1 MKKYIV
7 YLILCFVSC
16 FIFSCTSVYEK
27 GDTSCIPEG
36 MERLTFKVIV
46 SSSKVVGS
54 NTRSIALEKE
64 NEIKD
69 LFVKIGYYD
78 GDHYRNF
85 YSTQNGTIY
94 LDSYVYEDSI
104 YRASIEVPVGTFR
117 DGDNIYVWANQE
129 YPIDVTSEEELTTPL
144 YMSGI
149 GTIRDRWGGGR
160 DFEADVHLLRG
171 VAKLRTVVR
180 TTKRSVLG
188 SWNININQVET
199 QILHMPLCIRPFA
212 PFETHRN
219 PAANDWWNDVY
230 HRYIDCTLKNVD
242 WWFRWENSHL
252 LSSVELPIDDGVNV
266 DKVAETSYD
275 RYIYENWLEN
285 ESDYDENTNVT
296 ALKVRIPLWNNETGE
311 NRTIERVIPI
321 KTNDSY
327 RILRNHIY
335 TVDVRVLSLDEVK
348 IFTNMLDWEDVGVT
362 GDIVGGVDFDIDR
375 TKITLIKDI
384 VDPVKLLKVDCHAP
398 GRLQIRA
405 LKPNKTDLISTTD
418 LQLYC
423 NGITETDKLADNSGI
438 YDLTAAQVMNFYC
451 TTGSVPANYE
461 GGFIEISSDNVHVE
475 YIPVSSLDTFTP
487 LDTEGT
493 ANSYIA
499 DRGAGSY
506 SFTATIMGNGV
517 DGIIDEGKFEDASG
531 NILTKAGGANIH
543 PLSAKLLWQ
552 DTDELVEQVALVN
565 GRVQVKMR
573 RSRGNAVIAVYD
585 KTNPN
590 AEDAKVL
597 WSWHLWCTATPKILE
612 FVTSIYTGNNYKVMD
627 RNLGATATKAYL
639 GTVQGLHYQWGRK
652 DPFSGS
658 LTYDGIRTILYDVR
672 SGQVVYKYS
681 DERVTA
687 GQAISTPSSL
697 YSPRRGLG
705 SESWCTKT
713 TELKYLWGNPDGE
726 QDVFPKETLKSLYD
740 PCPYGYKVAPHD
752 VFKILSKGEIAIF
765 LPAGASLGDMYF
777 IKSYFAN
784 GSTFYYDN
792 AGIDETKLIY
802 LPETYRPNGDGIKLG
817 KRGVYWC
824 SSPHPADKEHSGLMF
839 NFHPYTAMDFEYNI
853 YNPVVTST
861 PASIRCVKE

>member
-1 MKKYIV
+1 MTNKMVIGYKFAF
-7 YLILCFVSC
+7 ILLLLSSC
-16 FIFSCTSVYEK
+16 VEDIRNCDIGNVDNMIPDGKERMELRLVIPGGKQPVVRSIENGMAGENKVERLFMDVMNSGTVIASRSTADGALTLTPTDVDSVYAVSTLFDIGTLEA
-27 GDTSCIPEG
+27 GYTLRVRANEDTPAIISGQP
-36 MERLTFKVIV
+36 V
-46 SSSKVVGS
+46 SP
-54 NTRSIALEKE
+54 
-64 NEIKD
+64 
-69 LFVKIGYYD
+69 F
-78 GDHYRNF
+78 
-85 YSTQNGTIY
+85 
-94 LDSYVYEDSI
+94 
-104 YRASIEVPVGTFR
+104 
-117 DGDNIYVWANQE
+117 
-129 YPIDVTSEEELTTPL
+129 
-144 YMSGI
+144 YMSGTGVI
-149 GTIRDRWGGGR
+149 EDDINRN
-160 DFEADVHLLRG
+160 FKASVHLLRG
-171 VAKLRTVVR
+171 VAKLRTTVR
-180 TTKRSVLG
+180 TTSFTVPQELMIGDVKIQVIHAADRIRKYAPFSSHANEAVVENLPA
-188 SWNININQVET
+188 SSLNYPDYPEVSLYDILAHEQVEINGEAIT
-199 QILHMPLCIRPFA
+199 FYPLF
-212 PFETHRN
+212 
-219 PAANDWWNDVY
+219 V
-230 HRYIDCTLKNVD
+230 
-242 WWFRWENSHL
+242 
-252 LSSVELPIDDGVNV
+252 
-266 DKVAETSYD
+266 
-275 RYIYENWLEN
+275 YENYLEQ
-285 ESDYDENTNVT
+285 EEEYDPAINVT
-296 ALKVRIPLWNNETGE
+296 SLKLTIPVTDGIASRVIE
-311 NRTIERVIPI
+311 RTIPVKAE
-321 KTNDSY
+321 DSY
-327 RILRNHIY
+327 RMKRNHIY
-335 TVDVRVLSLDEVK
+335 SVDVQVLSLDEVK
-348 IFTNMLDWEDVGVT
+348 VFTDMLDWEDVGVT

-565 GRVQVKMR
+565 GRVQVKMG

-672 SGQVVYKYS
+672 SGQGVYKYS

-705 SESWCTKT
+705 GESWCTKT

-726 QDVFPKETLKSLYD
+726 QDAFPKETLKSLYD

-765 LPAGASLGDMYF
+765 PPAGASLGDMYF

-817 KRGVYWC
+817 KWGVYWC

-839 NFHPYTAMDFEYNI
+839 NFHAYTAMDFEYNI
-853 YNPVVTST
+853 YNPVVTSV

>member
-1 MKKYIV
+1 MTNKMVIGYKFAF
-7 YLILCFVSC
+7 ILLLLSSC
-16 FIFSCTSVYEK
+16 VEDIRNCDIGNVDNMIPDGKERMELRLVIPGGKQPVVRSIENGMAGENKVERLFMDVMNSGTVIASRSTADGALTLTPTDVDSVYAVSTLFDIGTLEA
-27 GDTSCIPEG
+27 GYTLRVRANEDTPAIISGQP
-36 MERLTFKVIV
+36 V
-46 SSSKVVGS
+46 SP
-54 NTRSIALEKE
+54 
-64 NEIKD
+64 
-69 LFVKIGYYD
+69 F
-78 GDHYRNF
+78 
-85 YSTQNGTIY
+85 
-94 LDSYVYEDSI
+94 
-104 YRASIEVPVGTFR
+104 
-117 DGDNIYVWANQE
+117 
-129 YPIDVTSEEELTTPL
+129 
-144 YMSGI
+144 YMSGTGVI
-149 GTIRDRWGGGR
+149 EDGINRN
-160 DFEADVHLLRG
+160 FKASVHLLRG
-171 VAKLRTVVR
+171 VAKLRTTVR
-180 TTKRSVLG
+180 TTSFTVPQELMIGDVKIQGIHAADRIRKYAPFSSHANEAVVENLPA
-188 SWNININQVET
+188 SSLNYPDYPEVSLYDILAHEQVEINGEAIT
-199 QILHMPLCIRPFA
+199 FYPLF
-212 PFETHRN
+212 
-219 PAANDWWNDVY
+219 V
-230 HRYIDCTLKNVD
+230 
-242 WWFRWENSHL
+242 
-252 LSSVELPIDDGVNV
+252 
-266 DKVAETSYD
+266 
-275 RYIYENWLEN
+275 YENYLEQ
-285 ESDYDENTNVT
+285 EEEYDPAINVT
-296 ALKVRIPLWNNETGE
+296 SLKLTIPVTDGIASRVIE
-311 NRTIERVIPI
+311 RTIPVKAE
-321 KTNDSY
+321 DSY
-327 RILRNHIY
+327 RMKRNHIY
-335 TVDVRVLSLDEVK
+335 SVDVQVLSLDEVK
-348 IFTNMLDWEDVGVT
+348 VFTDMLDWEDVGVT

-565 GRVQVKMR
+565 GRVQVKMG

-672 SGQVVYKYS
+672 SGQGVYKYS

-705 SESWCTKT
+705 GESWCTKT

-726 QDVFPKETLKSLYD
+726 QDAFPKETLKSLYD

-765 LPAGASLGDMYF
+765 PPAGASLGDMYF

-817 KRGVYWC
+817 KWGVYWC

-853 YNPVVTST
+853 YNPVVTSV

>member
-1 MKKYIV
+1 MTNKMVIGYKFAF
-7 YLILCFVSC
+7 ILLLLSSC
-16 FIFSCTSVYEK
+16 VEDIRNCDIGNVDNMIPDGKERMELRLVIPGGKQPVVRSIENGMAGENKVERLFMDVMNSGTVIASRSTADGALTLTPTDVDSVYAVSTLFDIGTLEA
-27 GDTSCIPEG
+27 GYTLRVRANEDTPAIISGQP
-36 MERLTFKVIV
+36 V
-46 SSSKVVGS
+46 SP
-54 NTRSIALEKE
+54 
-64 NEIKD
+64 
-69 LFVKIGYYD
+69 F
-78 GDHYRNF
+78 
-85 YSTQNGTIY
+85 
-94 LDSYVYEDSI
+94 
-104 YRASIEVPVGTFR
+104 
-117 DGDNIYVWANQE
+117 
-129 YPIDVTSEEELTTPL
+129 
-144 YMSGI
+144 YMSGTGVI
-149 GTIRDRWGGGR
+149 EDGINRN
-160 DFEADVHLLRG
+160 FKASVHLLRG
-171 VAKLRTVVR
+171 VAKLRTTVR
-180 TTKRSVLG
+180 TTSFTVPQELMIGDVKIQVIHAADRIRKYAPFSSHANEAVVENLPA
-188 SWNININQVET
+188 SSLNYPDYPEVSLYDILAHEQVEINGEAIT
-199 QILHMPLCIRPFA
+199 FYPLF
-212 PFETHRN
+212 
-219 PAANDWWNDVY
+219 V
-230 HRYIDCTLKNVD
+230 
-242 WWFRWENSHL
+242 
-252 LSSVELPIDDGVNV
+252 
-266 DKVAETSYD
+266 
-275 RYIYENWLEN
+275 YENYLEQ
-285 ESDYDENTNVT
+285 EEEYDPAINVKS
-296 ALKVRIPLWNNETGE
+296 LKLTIPVTDGIASRVIE
-311 NRTIERVIPI
+311 RTIPVKAE
-321 KTNDSY
+321 DSY
-327 RILRNHIY
+327 RMKRNHIY
-335 TVDVRVLSLDEVK
+335 SVDVQVLSLDEVK
-348 IFTNMLDWEDVGVT
+348 VFTDMLDWEDVGVT

-565 GRVQVKMR
+565 GRVQVKMG

-672 SGQVVYKYS
+672 SGQGVYKYS

-705 SESWCTKT
+705 GESWCTKT

-726 QDVFPKETLKSLYD
+726 QDAFPKETLKSLYD

-765 LPAGASLGDMYF
+765 PPAGASLGDMYF

-817 KRGVYWC
+817 KWGVYWC

-853 YNPVVTST
+853 YNPVVTSV

>member
-1 MKKYIV
+1 MTNKMVIGYKFAF
-7 YLILCFVSC
+7 ILLLLSSC
-16 FIFSCTSVYEK
+16 VEDIRNCDIGNVDNMIPDGKERMELRLVIPGGKQPVVRSIENGMAGENKVERLFMDVMNSGTVIASRSTADGALTLTPTDVDSVYAVSTLFDLGTLEA
-27 GDTSCIPEG
+27 GYTLRVRANEDTPAIISGQP
-36 MERLTFKVIV
+36 V
-46 SSSKVVGS
+46 SP
-54 NTRSIALEKE
+54 
-64 NEIKD
+64 
-69 LFVKIGYYD
+69 F
-78 GDHYRNF
+78 
-85 YSTQNGTIY
+85 
-94 LDSYVYEDSI
+94 
-104 YRASIEVPVGTFR
+104 
-117 DGDNIYVWANQE
+117 
-129 YPIDVTSEEELTTPL
+129 
-144 YMSGI
+144 YMSGTGVI
-149 GTIRDRWGGGR
+149 EDGINRN
-160 DFEADVHLLRG
+160 FKASVHLLRG
-171 VAKLRTVVR
+171 VAKLRTTVR
-180 TTKRSVLG
+180 TTSFTVPQELMIGDVKIQVIHAADRIRKYAPFSSHANEAVVENLPA
-188 SWNININQVET
+188 SSLNYPDYPEVSLYDILAHEQVEINGEAIT
-199 QILHMPLCIRPFA
+199 FYPLF
-212 PFETHRN
+212 
-219 PAANDWWNDVY
+219 V
-230 HRYIDCTLKNVD
+230 
-242 WWFRWENSHL
+242 
-252 LSSVELPIDDGVNV
+252 
-266 DKVAETSYD
+266 
-275 RYIYENWLEN
+275 YENYLEQ
-285 ESDYDENTNVT
+285 EEEYDPAINVT
-296 ALKVRIPLWNNETGE
+296 SLKLTIPVTDGIASRVIE
-311 NRTIERVIPI
+311 RTIPVKAE
-321 KTNDSY
+321 DSY
-327 RILRNHIY
+327 RMKRNHIY
-335 TVDVRVLSLDEVK
+335 SVDVQVLSLDEVK
-348 IFTNMLDWEDVGVT
+348 VFTDMLDWEDVGVT

-565 GRVQVKMR
+565 GRVQVKMG

-672 SGQVVYKYS
+672 SGQGVYKYS

-705 SESWCTKT
+705 GESWCTKT

-726 QDVFPKETLKSLYD
+726 QDAFPKETLKSLYD

-765 LPAGASLGDMYF
+765 PPAGASLGDMYF

-817 KRGVYWC
+817 KWGVYWC

-853 YNPVVTST
+853 YNPVVTSV

>member
-1 MKKYIV
+1 MTNKMVIGYKFAF
-7 YLILCFVSC
+7 ILLLLSSC
-16 FIFSCTSVYEK
+16 VEDIRNCDIGNVDNMIPDGKERMELRLVIPGGKQPVVRSIENGMAGENKVERLFMDVMNSGTVIASRSTADGALTLTPTDVDSVYAVSTLFDIGTLEA
-27 GDTSCIPEG
+27 GYTLRVRANEDTPAIISGQP
-36 MERLTFKVIV
+36 V
-46 SSSKVVGS
+46 SP
-54 NTRSIALEKE
+54 
-64 NEIKD
+64 
-69 LFVKIGYYD
+69 F
-78 GDHYRNF
+78 
-85 YSTQNGTIY
+85 
-94 LDSYVYEDSI
+94 
-104 YRASIEVPVGTFR
+104 
-117 DGDNIYVWANQE
+117 
-129 YPIDVTSEEELTTPL
+129 
-144 YMSGI
+144 YMSGTGVI
-149 GTIRDRWGGGR
+149 EDGINRN
-160 DFEADVHLLRG
+160 FKASVHLLRG
-171 VAKLRTVVR
+171 VAKLRTTVR
-180 TTKRSVLG
+180 TTSFTVPQELMIGDVKIQVIHAADRIRKYAPFSSHANEAVVENLPA
-188 SWNININQVET
+188 SSLNYPDYPEVSLYDILAHEQVEINGEAIT
-199 QILHMPLCIRPFA
+199 FYPLF
-212 PFETHRN
+212 
-219 PAANDWWNDVY
+219 V
-230 HRYIDCTLKNVD
+230 
-242 WWFRWENSHL
+242 
-252 LSSVELPIDDGVNV
+252 
-266 DKVAETSYD
+266 
-275 RYIYENWLEN
+275 YENYLEQ
-285 ESDYDENTNVT
+285 EEEYDPAINVT
-296 ALKVRIPLWNNETGE
+296 SLKMTIPVTDGIASRVIE
-311 NRTIERVIPI
+311 RTIPVKAE
-321 KTNDSY
+321 DSY
-327 RILRNHIY
+327 RMKRNHIY
-335 TVDVRVLSLDEVK
+335 SVDVQVLSLDEVK
-348 IFTNMLDWEDVGVT
+348 VFTDMLDWEDVGVT

-565 GRVQVKMR
+565 GRVQVKMG

-672 SGQVVYKYS
+672 SGQGVYKYS

-705 SESWCTKT
+705 GESWCTKT

-726 QDVFPKETLKSLYD
+726 QDAFPKETLKSLYD

-765 LPAGASLGDMYF
+765 PPAGASLGDMYF

-817 KRGVYWC
+817 KWGVYWC

-853 YNPVVTST
+853 YNPVVTSV

>member
-1 MKKYIV
+1 MTNKMVIGYKFAF
-7 YLILCFVSC
+7 ILLLLSSC
-16 FIFSCTSVYEK
+16 VEDIRNCDIGNVDNMIPDGKERMELRLVIPGGKQPVVRSIENGMAGENKVERLFMDVMNSGTVIASRSTADGALTLTPTDVDSVYAVSTLFDIGTLEA
-27 GDTSCIPEG
+27 GYTLRVRANEDTPAIISGQP
-36 MERLTFKVIV
+36 V
-46 SSSKVVGS
+46 SP
-54 NTRSIALEKE
+54 
-64 NEIKD
+64 
-69 LFVKIGYYD
+69 F
-78 GDHYRNF
+78 
-85 YSTQNGTIY
+85 
-94 LDSYVYEDSI
+94 
-104 YRASIEVPVGTFR
+104 
-117 DGDNIYVWANQE
+117 
-129 YPIDVTSEEELTTPL
+129 
-144 YMSGI
+144 YMSGTGVI
-149 GTIRDRWGGGR
+149 EDGINRN
-160 DFEADVHLLRG
+160 FKASVHLLRG
-171 VAKLRTVVR
+171 VAKLRTTVR
-180 TTKRSVLG
+180 TTSFTVPQELMIGDVKIQVIHAADRIRKYAPFSSHANEAVVENLPA
-188 SWNININQVET
+188 SSLNYPDYPEVSLYDILAHEQVEINGEAIT
-199 QILHMPLCIRPFA
+199 FYPLF
-212 PFETHRN
+212 
-219 PAANDWWNDVY
+219 V
-230 HRYIDCTLKNVD
+230 
-242 WWFRWENSHL
+242 
-252 LSSVELPIDDGVNV
+252 
-266 DKVAETSYD
+266 
-275 RYIYENWLEN
+275 YENYLEQ
-285 ESDYDENTNVT
+285 EEEYDPAINVT
-296 ALKVRIPLWNNETGE
+296 SLKLTIPVTDGIASRVIE
-311 NRTIERVIPI
+311 RTIPVKAE
-321 KTNDSY
+321 DSY
-327 RILRNHIY
+327 RMKRNHIY
-335 TVDVRVLSLDEVK
+335 SVDVQVLSLDEVK
-348 IFTNMLDWEDVGVT
+348 VFTDMLDWEDVGVT

-565 GRVQVKMR
+565 GRVQVKMG

-705 SESWCTKT
+705 GESWCTKT

-726 QDVFPKETLKSLYD
+726 QDAFPKETLKSLYD

-765 LPAGASLGDMYF
+765 PPAGASLGDMYF

>member
-1 MKKYIV
+1 M
-7 YLILCFVSC
+7 SG
-16 FIFSCTSVYEK
+16 T
-27 GDTSCIPEG
+27 G
-36 MERLTFKVIV
+36 VI
-46 SSSKVVGS
+46 
-54 NTRSIALEKE
+54 E
-64 NEIKD
+64 
-69 LFVKIGYYD
+69 D
-78 GDHYRNF
+78 GINRNF
-85 YSTQNGTIY
+85 K
-94 LDSYVYEDSI
+94 
-104 YRASIEVPVGTFR
+104 AS
-117 DGDNIYVWANQE
+117 
-129 YPIDVTSEEELTTPL
+129 
-144 YMSGI
+144 
-149 GTIRDRWGGGR
+149 
-160 DFEADVHLLRG
+160 VHLLRG
-171 VAKLRTVVR
+171 VAKLRTTVR
-180 TTKRSVLG
+180 TTSFTVPQGLMIGDVKIQVVHAADRIRKYAPFSSHANEAVVENLPA
-188 SWNININQVET
+188 SSLNYPDYPEVSLYDILAHEQVEINGEAIT
-199 QILHMPLCIRPFA
+199 FYPLF
-212 PFETHRN
+212 
-219 PAANDWWNDVY
+219 V
-230 HRYIDCTLKNVD
+230 
-242 WWFRWENSHL
+242 
-252 LSSVELPIDDGVNV
+252 
-266 DKVAETSYD
+266 
-275 RYIYENWLEN
+275 YENYLEQ
-285 ESDYDENTNVT
+285 EEEYDPAINVT
-296 ALKVRIPLWNNETGE
+296 SLKLTIPVTDGIASRVIE
-311 NRTIERVIPI
+311 RTIPVKAE
-321 KTNDSY
+321 DSY
-327 RILRNHIY
+327 RMKRNHIY
-335 TVDVRVLSLDEVK
+335 SVDVQVLSLDEVK
-348 IFTNMLDWEDVGVT
+348 VFTDMLDWEDVGVT

-565 GRVQVKMR
+565 GRVQVKMG

-672 SGQVVYKYS
+672 SGQGVYKYS

-705 SESWCTKT
+705 GESWCTKT

-726 QDVFPKETLKSLYD
+726 QDAFPKETLKSLYD

-765 LPAGASLGDMYF
+765 PPAGASLGDMYF

-817 KRGVYWC
+817 KWGVYWC

-853 YNPVVTST
+853 YNPVVTSV

>member
-1 MKKYIV
+1 MTNKMVIGYKFAF
-7 YLILCFVSC
+7 ILLLLSSC
-16 FIFSCTSVYEK
+16 VEDIRNCDIGNVDNMIPDGKERMELRLVIPGGKQPVVRSIENGMAGENKVERLFMDVMNSGTVIASRSTADGALTLTPTDVDSVYAVSTLFDIGTLEA
-27 GDTSCIPEG
+27 GYTLRVRANEDTPAIISGQP
-36 MERLTFKVIV
+36 V
-46 SSSKVVGS
+46 SP
-54 NTRSIALEKE
+54 
-64 NEIKD
+64 
-69 LFVKIGYYD
+69 F
-78 GDHYRNF
+78 
-85 YSTQNGTIY
+85 
-94 LDSYVYEDSI
+94 
-104 YRASIEVPVGTFR
+104 
-117 DGDNIYVWANQE
+117 
-129 YPIDVTSEEELTTPL
+129 
-144 YMSGI
+144 YMSGTGVI
-149 GTIRDRWGGGR
+149 EDGINRN
-160 DFEADVHLLRG
+160 FKASVHLLRG
-171 VAKLRTVVR
+171 VAKLRTTVR
-180 TTKRSVLG
+180 TTSFTVPQELMIGDVKIQVIHAADRIRKYAPFSSHANEAVVENLPA
-188 SWNININQVET
+188 SSLNYPDYPEVSLYDILAHEQVEINGEAIT
-199 QILHMPLCIRPFA
+199 FYPLF
-212 PFETHRN
+212 
-219 PAANDWWNDVY
+219 V
-230 HRYIDCTLKNVD
+230 
-242 WWFRWENSHL
+242 
-252 LSSVELPIDDGVNV
+252 
-266 DKVAETSYD
+266 
-275 RYIYENWLEN
+275 YENYLEQ
-285 ESDYDENTNVT
+285 EEEYDPAINVT
-296 ALKVRIPLWNNETGE
+296 SLKLTIPVTDGIASRVIE
-311 NRTIERVIPI
+311 RTIPVKAE
-321 KTNDSY
+321 DSY
-327 RILRNHIY
+327 RMKRNHIY
-335 TVDVRVLSLDEVK
+335 SVDVQVLSLDEVK
-348 IFTNMLDWEDVGVT
+348 VFTDMLDWEDVGVT

-565 GRVQVKMR
+565 GRVQVKMG

-705 SESWCTKT
+705 GESWCTKT

-726 QDVFPKETLKSLYD
+726 QDAFPKETLKSLYD

-765 LPAGASLGDMYF
+765 PPAGASLGDMYF

-817 KRGVYWC
+817 KWGVYWC

-853 YNPVVTST
+853 YNPVVTSV

>member
-1 MKKYIV
+1 MTNKMVIGYKFAF
-7 YLILCFVSC
+7 ILLLLSSC
-16 FIFSCTSVYEK
+16 VEDIRNCDIGNVDNMIPDGKERMELRLVIPGGKQPVVRSIENGMAGENKVERLFMDVMNSGTVIASRSTADGALTLTPTDVDSVYAVSTLFDIGTLEA
-27 GDTSCIPEG
+27 GYTLRVRANEDTPAIISGQP
-36 MERLTFKVIV
+36 V
-46 SSSKVVGS
+46 SP
-54 NTRSIALEKE
+54 
-64 NEIKD
+64 
-69 LFVKIGYYD
+69 F
-78 GDHYRNF
+78 
-85 YSTQNGTIY
+85 
-94 LDSYVYEDSI
+94 
-104 YRASIEVPVGTFR
+104 
-117 DGDNIYVWANQE
+117 
-129 YPIDVTSEEELTTPL
+129 
-144 YMSGI
+144 YMSGTGVI
-149 GTIRDRWGGGR
+149 EDGINRN
-160 DFEADVHLLRG
+160 FKASVHLLRG
-171 VAKLRTVVR
+171 VAKLRTTVR
-180 TTKRSVLG
+180 TTSFTVPQELMIGDVKIQVIHAADRIRKYAPFSSHANEAVVENLPA
-188 SWNININQVET
+188 SSLNYPDYPEVSLYDILAHEQVEINGEAIT
-199 QILHMPLCIRPFA
+199 FYPLF
-212 PFETHRN
+212 
-219 PAANDWWNDVY
+219 V
-230 HRYIDCTLKNVD
+230 
-242 WWFRWENSHL
+242 
-252 LSSVELPIDDGVNV
+252 
-266 DKVAETSYD
+266 
-275 RYIYENWLEN
+275 YENYLEQ
-285 ESDYDENTNVT
+285 EEEYDPAINVT
-296 ALKVRIPLWNNETGE
+296 SLKLTIPVTDGIASRVIE
-311 NRTIERVIPI
+311 RTIPVKAE
-321 KTNDSY
+321 DSY
-327 RILRNHIY
+327 RMKRNHIY
-335 TVDVRVLSLDEVK
+335 SVDVQVLSLDEVK
-348 IFTNMLDWEDVGVT
+348 VFTDMLDWEDVGVT

-543 PLSAKLLWQ
+543 PFSAKVLWQ

-565 GRVQVKMR
+565 GRVQVKMG

-672 SGQVVYKYS
+672 SGQGVYKYS

-705 SESWCTKT
+705 GESWCTKT

-726 QDVFPKETLKSLYD
+726 QDAFPKETLKSLYD

-765 LPAGASLGDMYF
+765 PPAGASLGDMYF

-817 KRGVYWC
+817 KWGVYWC

-853 YNPVVTST
+853 YNPVVTSV

>member
-1 MKKYIV
+1 MTNKMVIGYKFAF
-7 YLILCFVSC
+7 ILLLLSSC
-16 FIFSCTSVYEK
+16 VEDIRNCDIGNVDNMIPDGKERMELRLVIPGGKQPVVRSIENGMAGENKVERLFMDVMNSGTVIASRSTADGALTLTPTDVDSVYAVSTLFDIGTLEA
-27 GDTSCIPEG
+27 GYTLRVRANEDTPAIISGQP
-36 MERLTFKVIV
+36 V
-46 SSSKVVGS
+46 SP
-54 NTRSIALEKE
+54 
-64 NEIKD
+64 
-69 LFVKIGYYD
+69 F
-78 GDHYRNF
+78 
-85 YSTQNGTIY
+85 
-94 LDSYVYEDSI
+94 
-104 YRASIEVPVGTFR
+104 
-117 DGDNIYVWANQE
+117 
-129 YPIDVTSEEELTTPL
+129 
-144 YMSGI
+144 YMSGTGVI
-149 GTIRDRWGGGR
+149 EDGINRN
-160 DFEADVHLLRG
+160 FKASVHLLRG
-171 VAKLRTVVR
+171 VAKLRTTVR
-180 TTKRSVLG
+180 TTSFTVPQELMIGDVKIQVIHAADRIRKYAPFSSHANEAVVENLPA
-188 SWNININQVET
+188 SSLNYPDYPEVSLYDILAHEQVEINGEAIT
-199 QILHMPLCIRPFA
+199 FYPLF
-212 PFETHRN
+212 
-219 PAANDWWNDVY
+219 V
-230 HRYIDCTLKNVD
+230 
-242 WWFRWENSHL
+242 
-252 LSSVELPIDDGVNV
+252 
-266 DKVAETSYD
+266 
-275 RYIYENWLEN
+275 YENYLEQ
-285 ESDYDENTNVT
+285 EEEYDPAINVT
-296 ALKVRIPLWNNETGE
+296 SLKLTIPVTDGIASRVIE
-311 NRTIERVIPI
+311 RTIPVKAE
-321 KTNDSY
+321 DSY
-327 RILRNHIY
+327 RMKRNHIY
-335 TVDVRVLSLDEVK
+335 SVDVQVLSLDEVK
-348 IFTNMLDWEDVGVT
+348 VFTDMLDWEDVGVT
-362 GDIVGGVDFDIDR
+362 GIVGGVDFDIDR

-565 GRVQVKMR
+565 GRVQVKMG

-672 SGQVVYKYS
+672 SGQGVYKYS

-705 SESWCTKT
+705 GESWCTKT

-726 QDVFPKETLKSLYD
+726 QDAFPKETLKSLYD

-765 LPAGASLGDMYF
+765 PPAGASLGDMYF

-817 KRGVYWC
+817 KWGVYWC

-853 YNPVVTST
+853 YNPVVTSV

>member
-1 MKKYIV
+1 MIASRSTADGALTLTPTDV
-7 YLILCFVSC
+7 D
-16 FIFSCTSVYEK
+16 SVYAVSTLFDIGTLEA
-27 GDTSCIPEG
+27 GYTLRVRANEDTPAIISGQP
-36 MERLTFKVIV
+36 V
-46 SSSKVVGS
+46 SP
-54 NTRSIALEKE
+54 
-64 NEIKD
+64 
-69 LFVKIGYYD
+69 F
-78 GDHYRNF
+78 
-85 YSTQNGTIY
+85 
-94 LDSYVYEDSI
+94 
-104 YRASIEVPVGTFR
+104 
-117 DGDNIYVWANQE
+117 
-129 YPIDVTSEEELTTPL
+129 
-144 YMSGI
+144 YMSGTGVI
-149 GTIRDRWGGGR
+149 EDGINRN
-160 DFEADVHLLRG
+160 FKASVHLLRG
-171 VAKLRTVVR
+171 VAKLRTTVR
-180 TTKRSVLG
+180 TTSFTVPQELMIGDVKIQVIHAADRIRKYAPFSSHANEAVVENLPA
-188 SWNININQVET
+188 SSLNYPDYPEVSLYDILAHEQVEINGEAIT
-199 QILHMPLCIRPFA
+199 FYPLF
-212 PFETHRN
+212 
-219 PAANDWWNDVY
+219 V
-230 HRYIDCTLKNVD
+230 
-242 WWFRWENSHL
+242 
-252 LSSVELPIDDGVNV
+252 
-266 DKVAETSYD
+266 
-275 RYIYENWLEN
+275 YENYLEQ
-285 ESDYDENTNVT
+285 EEEYDPAINVT
-296 ALKVRIPLWNNETGE
+296 SLKLTIPVTDGIASRVIE
-311 NRTIERVIPI
+311 RTIPVKAE
-321 KTNDSY
+321 DSY
-327 RILRNHIY
+327 RMKRNHIY
-335 TVDVRVLSLDEVK
+335 SVDVQVLSLDEVK
-348 IFTNMLDWEDVGVT
+348 VFTDMLDWEDVGVT

-565 GRVQVKMR
+565 GRVQVKMG

-672 SGQVVYKYS
+672 SGQGVYKYS

-705 SESWCTKT
+705 GESWCTKT

-726 QDVFPKETLKSLYD
+726 QDAFPKETLKSLYD

-765 LPAGASLGDMYF
+765 PPAGASLGDMYF

-817 KRGVYWC
+817 KWGVYWC

-853 YNPVVTST
+853 YNPVVTSV

>member
-1 MKKYIV
+1 MTNKMVIGYKFAF
-7 YLILCFVSC
+7 ILLLLSSC
-16 FIFSCTSVYEK
+16 VEDIRNCDIGNVDNMIPDGKERMELRLVIPGGKQPVVRSIENGTTGENKVERLFMDVMNSGTVIASRSTADGALTLTPTDVDSVYAVSTLFDIGTLEA
-27 GDTSCIPEG
+27 GYTLRVRANEDTPAIISGQP
-36 MERLTFKVIV
+36 V
-46 SSSKVVGS
+46 SP
-54 NTRSIALEKE
+54 
-64 NEIKD
+64 
-69 LFVKIGYYD
+69 F
-78 GDHYRNF
+78 
-85 YSTQNGTIY
+85 
-94 LDSYVYEDSI
+94 
-104 YRASIEVPVGTFR
+104 
-117 DGDNIYVWANQE
+117 
-129 YPIDVTSEEELTTPL
+129 
-144 YMSGI
+144 YMSGTGVI
-149 GTIRDRWGGGR
+149 EDGINRN
-160 DFEADVHLLRG
+160 FKASVHLLRG
-171 VAKLRTVVR
+171 VAKLRTTVR
-180 TTKRSVLG
+180 TTSFTVPQELMIGDVKIQVIHAADRIRKYAPFSSHANEAVVENLPA
-188 SWNININQVET
+188 SSLNYPDYPEVSLYDILAHEQVEINGEAIT
-199 QILHMPLCIRPFA
+199 FYPLF
-212 PFETHRN
+212 
-219 PAANDWWNDVY
+219 V
-230 HRYIDCTLKNVD
+230 
-242 WWFRWENSHL
+242 
-252 LSSVELPIDDGVNV
+252 
-266 DKVAETSYD
+266 
-275 RYIYENWLEN
+275 YENYLEQ
-285 ESDYDENTNVT
+285 EEEYDPAINVT
-296 ALKVRIPLWNNETGE
+296 SLKLTIPVTDGIASRVIE
-311 NRTIERVIPI
+311 RTIPVKAE
-321 KTNDSY
+321 DSY
-327 RILRNHIY
+327 RMKRNHIY
-335 TVDVRVLSLDEVK
+335 SVDVQVLSLDEVK
-348 IFTNMLDWEDVGVT
+348 VFTDMLDWEDVGVT

-565 GRVQVKMR
+565 GRVQVKMG

-672 SGQVVYKYS
+672 SGQGVYKYS

-705 SESWCTKT
+705 GESWCTKT

-726 QDVFPKETLKSLYD
+726 QDAFPKETLKSLYD

-765 LPAGASLGDMYF
+765 PPAGASLGDMYF

-817 KRGVYWC
+817 KWGVYWC

-853 YNPVVTST
+853 YNPVVTSV

>member
-1 MKKYIV
+1 MTNKMVIGYKFAF
-7 YLILCFVSC
+7 ILLLLSSC
-16 FIFSCTSVYEK
+16 VEDIRNCDIGNVDNMIPDGKERMELRLVIPGGKQPVVRSIENGTTGENKVERLFMDVMNSGTVIASRSTADGALTLTPTDVDSVYAVSTLFDIGTLEA
-27 GDTSCIPEG
+27 GYTLRVRANEDTPAIISGQP
-36 MERLTFKVIV
+36 V
-46 SSSKVVGS
+46 SP
-54 NTRSIALEKE
+54 
-64 NEIKD
+64 
-69 LFVKIGYYD
+69 F
-78 GDHYRNF
+78 
-85 YSTQNGTIY
+85 
-94 LDSYVYEDSI
+94 
-104 YRASIEVPVGTFR
+104 
-117 DGDNIYVWANQE
+117 
-129 YPIDVTSEEELTTPL
+129 
-144 YMSGI
+144 YMSGTGVI
-149 GTIRDRWGGGR
+149 EDGINRN
-160 DFEADVHLLRG
+160 FKASVHLLRG
-171 VAKLRTVVR
+171 VAKLRTTVR
-180 TTKRSVLG
+180 TTSFTVPQELMIGDVKIQVVHAADRIRKYAPFSSHANEAVVENLPA
-188 SWNININQVET
+188 SSLNYPDYPEVSLYDILAHEQVEINGEAIT
-199 QILHMPLCIRPFA
+199 FYPLF
-212 PFETHRN
+212 
-219 PAANDWWNDVY
+219 V
-230 HRYIDCTLKNVD
+230 
-242 WWFRWENSHL
+242 
-252 LSSVELPIDDGVNV
+252 
-266 DKVAETSYD
+266 
-275 RYIYENWLEN
+275 YENYLEQ
-285 ESDYDENTNVT
+285 EEEYDPAINVT
-296 ALKVRIPLWNNETGE
+296 SLKLTIPVTDGIASRVIE
-311 NRTIERVIPI
+311 RTIPVKAE
-321 KTNDSY
+321 DSY
-327 RILRNHIY
+327 RMKRNHIY
-335 TVDVRVLSLDEVK
+335 SVDVQVLSLDEVK
-348 IFTNMLDWEDVGVT
+348 VFTDMLDWEDVGVT

-565 GRVQVKMR
+565 GRVQVKMG

-687 GQAISTPSSL
+687 SQAISTPSSL

-705 SESWCTKT
+705 GESWCTKT

-726 QDVFPKETLKSLYD
+726 QDAFPKETLKSLYD

-765 LPAGASLGDMYF
+765 PPAGASLGDMYF

-817 KRGVYWC
+817 KWGVYWC

-853 YNPVVTST
+853 YNPVVTSV

>member
-1 MKKYIV
+1 MTNKMVIGYKFAF
-7 YLILCFVSC
+7 ILLLLSSC
-16 FIFSCTSVYEK
+16 VEDIRNCDIGNVDNMIPDGKERMELRLVIPGGKQPVVRSIENGMAGENKVERLFMDVMNSGTVMASRSTADGALTLTPTDVDSVYAVSTLFDIGTLEA
-27 GDTSCIPEG
+27 GYTLRVRANEDTPAIISGQP
-36 MERLTFKVIV
+36 V
-46 SSSKVVGS
+46 SP
-54 NTRSIALEKE
+54 
-64 NEIKD
+64 
-69 LFVKIGYYD
+69 F
-78 GDHYRNF
+78 
-85 YSTQNGTIY
+85 
-94 LDSYVYEDSI
+94 
-104 YRASIEVPVGTFR
+104 
-117 DGDNIYVWANQE
+117 
-129 YPIDVTSEEELTTPL
+129 
-144 YMSGI
+144 YMSGTGVI
-149 GTIRDRWGGGR
+149 EDGINRN
-160 DFEADVHLLRG
+160 FKASVHLLRG
-171 VAKLRTVVR
+171 VAKLRTTVR
-180 TTKRSVLG
+180 TTSFTVPQELMIGDVK
-188 SWNININQVET
+188 IQV
-199 QILHMPLCIRPFA
+199 IHAADRIRKYA
-212 PFETHRN
+212 PFSSHANEAVVEN
-219 PAANDWWNDVY
+219 LPASSLNYPDYPEVSLYDILAHEHVEINGEAIIVY
-230 HRYIDCTLKNVD
+230 PLFV
-242 WWFRWENSHL
+242 
-252 LSSVELPIDDGVNV
+252 
-266 DKVAETSYD
+266 
-275 RYIYENWLEN
+275 YENYLEQ
-285 ESDYDENTNVT
+285 EEEYDPAINVT
-296 ALKVRIPLWNNETGE
+296 SLKLTIPVTDGIASRVIE
-311 NRTIERVIPI
+311 RTIPVKAE
-321 KTNDSY
+321 DSY
-327 RILRNHIY
+327 RMKRNHIY
-335 TVDVRVLSLDEVK
+335 SVDVQVLSLDEVK
-348 IFTNMLDWEDVGVT
+348 VFTDMLDWEDVGVT

-565 GRVQVKMR
+565 GRVQVKMG

-687 GQAISTPSSL
+687 SQAISTPSSL

-705 SESWCTKT
+705 GESWCTKT

-726 QDVFPKETLKSLYD
+726 QDAFPKETLKSLYD

-765 LPAGASLGDMYF
+765 PPAGASLGDMYF

-817 KRGVYWC
+817 KWGVYWC

>member
-1 MKKYIV
+1 MTNKMVIGYKFAF
-7 YLILCFVSC
+7 ILLLLSSC
-16 FIFSCTSVYEK
+16 VEDIRNCDIGNVDNMIPDGKERMELRLVIPGGKQPVVRSIENGTTGENKVERLFMDVMNSGTVIASRSTADGALTLTPTDVDSVYAVSTLFDIGTLEA
-27 GDTSCIPEG
+27 GYTLRVRANEDTPAIISGQP
-36 MERLTFKVIV
+36 V
-46 SSSKVVGS
+46 SP
-54 NTRSIALEKE
+54 
-64 NEIKD
+64 
-69 LFVKIGYYD
+69 F
-78 GDHYRNF
+78 
-85 YSTQNGTIY
+85 
-94 LDSYVYEDSI
+94 
-104 YRASIEVPVGTFR
+104 
-117 DGDNIYVWANQE
+117 
-129 YPIDVTSEEELTTPL
+129 
-144 YMSGI
+144 YMSGTGVI
-149 GTIRDRWGGGR
+149 EDGINRN
-160 DFEADVHLLRG
+160 FKASVHLLRG
-171 VAKLRTVVR
+171 VAKLWTTVR
-180 TTKRSVLG
+180 TTSFTVPQELMIGDVKIQVIHAADRIRKYAPFSSHANEAVVENLPA
-188 SWNININQVET
+188 SSLNYPDYPEVSLYDILAHEQVEINGEAIT
-199 QILHMPLCIRPFA
+199 FYPLF
-212 PFETHRN
+212 
-219 PAANDWWNDVY
+219 V
-230 HRYIDCTLKNVD
+230 
-242 WWFRWENSHL
+242 
-252 LSSVELPIDDGVNV
+252 
-266 DKVAETSYD
+266 
-275 RYIYENWLEN
+275 YENYLEQ
-285 ESDYDENTNVT
+285 EEEYDPAINVT
-296 ALKVRIPLWNNETGE
+296 SLKLTIPVTDGIASRVIE
-311 NRTIERVIPI
+311 RTIPVKAE
-321 KTNDSY
+321 DSY
-327 RILRNHIY
+327 RMKRNHIY
-335 TVDVRVLSLDEVK
+335 SVDVQVLSLDEVK
-348 IFTNMLDWEDVGVT
+348 VFTDMLDWEDVGVT

-565 GRVQVKMR
+565 GRVQVKMG

-705 SESWCTKT
+705 GESWCTKT

-726 QDVFPKETLKSLYD
+726 QDAFPKETLKSLYD

-765 LPAGASLGDMYF
+765 PPAGASLGDMYF

-817 KRGVYWC
+817 KWGVYWC

-853 YNPVVTST
+853 YNPVVTSA